1 MSVPQL
7 TSTRALRCVI
17 EVTRLTRSGGNL
29 ETRLGHL
36 ADAIAD
42 LLGYDR
48 VAIALYRRAWDDFRV
63 AAVGGSAGSRNGSV
77 GDTRPRS
84 DYAGLLTPSAER
96 RGAYA
101 LSAED
106 ALVVPL
112 EDRGGEPWGCSPCTD
127 DRVWVDRPTRSSTS
141 S

>member
-17 EVTRLTRSGGNL
+17 EVTRLTRSGGDL

-36 ADAIAD
+36 A
-42 LLGYDR
+42 
-48 VAIALYRRAWDDFRV
+48 
-63 AAVGGSAGSRNGSV
+63 
-77 GDTRPRS
+77 RPRI
-84 DYAGLLTPSAER
+84 DFAGLLTPSAER

-101 LSAED
+101 LSAEE